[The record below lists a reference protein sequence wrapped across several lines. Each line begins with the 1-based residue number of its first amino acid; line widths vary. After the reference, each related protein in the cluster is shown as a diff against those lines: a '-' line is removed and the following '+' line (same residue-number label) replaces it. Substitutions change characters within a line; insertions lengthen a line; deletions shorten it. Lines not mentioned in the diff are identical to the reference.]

1 MFSQYY
7 WTLQVARLFLIRGDA
22 FALGTRLVR
31 TQEESCRQSRWSKLA
46 LFLCCH
52 SWRRPSDQ
60 TSCFLCCKHKVHV
73 LPQQTYIW
81 SQVWIIKSLCCGGLP
96 VASLSFSKYMYV
108 KCIGCTECGSG
119 YSPIVLQAALNS
131 YTLKLRIPALFVPY
145 IVRARLPK
153 LRSFI

>member
-7 WTLQVARLFLIRGDA
+7 WTLQVARLFLIGGDA

-46 LFLCCH
+46 LVSVLSQLKKTLWLKHPVSCVVNIRYMYYRN
-52 SWRRPSDQ
+52 RRISG
-60 TSCFLCCKHKVHV
+60 HKFE
-73 LPQQTYIW
+73 
-81 SQVWIIKSLCCGGLP
+81 SLCCGGLP

-108 KCIGCTECGSG
+108 KCIGWECGSG
-119 YSPIVLQAALNS
+119 NSPIVLQAALNS

-145 IVRARLPK
+145 IVRARLLK